1 MPIPRKI
8 RLTGL
13 GSTPGSGSYSAYSGF
28 FGRLFLGGLSVGDV
42 TVTTGL
48 VDPGDPLPAGQAYA
62 FTTGPDSFYC
72 WGGPTSS
79 SYPSPSTTFNIAV
92 GQQVEADY
100 LRTDCGTD
108 ADPEPAVTDLRIE
121 VLGDGDVVLG
131 SLTLQPTDGQTP
143 RNIFLVEPVPAAFWT
158 DHHGT
163 REVP

>member
-28 FGRLFLGGLSVGDV
+28 FGRLFLGELSVGDV
-42 TVTTGL
+42 TVTNGL
-48 VDPGDPLPAGQAYA
+48 VVPGDPLPAGQAYA
-62 FTTGPDSFYC
+62 FTTGPDYFYC

-79 SYPSPSTTFNIAV
+79 SYPSPSTTFNIAAA
-92 GQQVEADY
+92 QQVEADY
-100 LRTDCGTD
+100 LRTNIGIDS
-108 ADPEPAVTDLRIE
+108 DPQPAVTDLRFE

-131 SLTLQPTDGQTP
+131 SRTFLTTDEQVD
-143 RNIFLVEPVPAAFWT
+143 RNIFLVAPVPAAFWT